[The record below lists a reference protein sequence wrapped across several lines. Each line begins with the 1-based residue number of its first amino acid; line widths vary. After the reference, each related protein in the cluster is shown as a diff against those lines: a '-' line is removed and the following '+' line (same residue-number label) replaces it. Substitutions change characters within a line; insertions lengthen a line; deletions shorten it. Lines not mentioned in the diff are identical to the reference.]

1 MSDPAYKIA
10 GAGTSGGGAAIGAYN
25 YVKDKF
31 DNKKKKQ
38 TKSSGG
44 PSIPQ
49 AEMTEAEESKSEVF
63 VDMDGV
69 LVDFFTEW
77 AKLMNVKT
85 YRDIPKREIP
95 KALKKIVDTP
105 NFWENLPPLAGYKEL
120 LTAIKQMHGSYKI
133 LSSPLAN
140 DPNVDPGKR
149 EWVNKHLGF
158 FKPKNVIIDHN
169 KSQYAKQPD
178 GTPNILIDDY
188 GKNVNAWKQAG
199 GVAIKHHTST
209 TNDTINQL
217 KSILTNEVK
226 EAAGVGRVIPGI
238 NTSVDVGPNE
248 IIKQAKKFGNDVDKD
263 GFPKKLLRTKKK

>member
-1 MSDPAYKIA
+1 
-10 GAGTSGGGAAIGAYN
+10 
-25 YVKDKF
+25 
-31 DNKKKKQ
+31 
-38 TKSSGG
+38 
-44 PSIPQ
+44 
-49 AEMTEAEESKSEVF
+49 
-63 VDMDGV
+63 MDGV

-85 YRDIPKREIP
+85 YRDIPKRQIP

-158 FKPKNVIIDHN
+158 FKPEKVIIDHN